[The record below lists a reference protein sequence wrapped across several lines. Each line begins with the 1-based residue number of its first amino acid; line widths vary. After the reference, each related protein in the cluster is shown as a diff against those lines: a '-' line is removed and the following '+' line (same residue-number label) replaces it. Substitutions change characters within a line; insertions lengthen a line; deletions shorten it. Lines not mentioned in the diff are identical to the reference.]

1 MATPTYLPAP
11 IKVKN
16 NHIDTKSNWFLWVRC
31 SAALGIL
38 AYYAPKT
45 FLATSVGI
53 FAYQVHSFNQL
64 VHTADN
70 SKHEQIHAWAIKA
83 CVVMVSIGTVFGI
96 NALPYYWSAV
106 KDLRHLQLIHCV
118 GHLAKGAIMMLVAV
132 CSTSFYKS
140 AKDHAGGRTWVEMED
155 YVKNYPAEVK
165 QEILSS
171 YGLQFAFY
179 ISALLPQ
186 TGLAAQLSKRHFA
199 FSQFQS
205 EGNKFSILQ
214 NYFRKVDMRHWPLA
228 IHQFQQLPVKSQILL
243 GPQLSV
249 KSQRFSDAERDA
261 LPDAV
266 KAVILNETLKDF
278 GKVPTDQ
285 ELAYPMR
292 QAFGTAFERLPREQQ
307 SILGE
312 ELLRLIQAVPQE
324 SIGDYFTERMRLI
337 ALKIAADNFIHLE
350 HMEALVDYILNGLS
364 EPFKEEY
371 RLYYR
376 EQTALMKKFYRR
388 DLDVLP
394 DSV

>member
-1 MATPTYLPAP
+1 MATPTYLSPP
-11 IKVKN
+11 IKVEN
-16 NHIDTKSNWFLWVRC
+16 NRTGRGPDQVRWAG
-31 SAALGIL
+31 SSIALGIL
-38 AYYAPKT
+38 SYYAPKT

-53 FAYQVHSFNQL
+53 LFYQVLRFNQL
-64 VHTADN
+64 VQTADRT
-70 SKHEQIHAWAIKA
+70 KHQQIHAWAIKA
-83 CVVMVSIGTVFGI
+83 CMVMWSVGTVFI
-96 NALPYYWSAV
+96 IKSLPYCWSAV
-106 KDLRHLQLIHCV
+106 KDLRQLQLIHCV
-118 GHLAKGAIMMLVAV
+118 SHLAKGAIMVLVAG
-132 CSTSFYKS
+132 SLTSFYKS

-171 YGLQFAFY
+171 YGMQFAFY

-186 TGLAAQLSKRHFA
+186 TGLAAQLSKRPFA

-205 EGNKFSILQ
+205 EDNKFSILQ
-214 NYFRKVDMRHWPLA
+214 NYFRKADMRYWPLA

-249 KSQRFSDAERDA
+249 KSQLFSKAERDA

-285 ELAYPMR
+285 ELAYPMW

-312 ELLRLIQAVPQE
+312 ELLRLIQTVPQE

-337 ALKIAADNFIHLE
+337 ALKIASDNFIDLE
-350 HMEALVDYILNGLS
+350 HMEALVDNILNGLS

-376 EQTALMKKFYRR
+376 GKTALMTKFYRR
-388 DLDVLP
+388 DLDVSP